1 MGGGG
6 LGRGM
11 APMAL
16 WAGEPIVPQE
26 VYFDTTLHMRDKQR
40 AGLRKFLRVG
50 LWQIQAAPTGTCR

>member
-1 MGGGG
+1 
-6 LGRGM
+6 M